1 MATALST
8 LFLAALVLTTVLR
21 LWLARRQA
29 SHVAASRGDVPVAFR
44 ESITLEAHQRAA
56 DYTAAKVRLAMIEVV
71 IGALF
76 VLALTLGG
84 VLQSLHTAWSAL
96 GFKGLSHGLAFI
108 ASLAVLSTLID
119 LPFSLYRTF
128 VIEERFGFNK
138 MTPRL
143 FLIDL
148 AKGALI
154 GALIGLPVLLAVLWL
169 MERMGPYWWIHVWL
183 FWLGFNLLALLIYP
197 TVIAPLFNKFTPLA
211 DAPLR
216 ERIESLLARCG
227 FRASGLFVMD
237 GSKRSGHG
245 NAYFTGFGRAKR
257 IVFFDTLLEKLAP
270 EEIEAVL
277 ESLRERSADHAAV
290 DRPAAAG
297 DVLTI
302 EFAPVGGD
310 GAAVEKQR
318 TKNYPVQLG
327 AGQIFPSFEE
337 ALTGKKAGETGRV
350 DVAYPADYE
359 SKRVAGRTVTYEFA
373 VNEVRERR
381 LPELDDALVARID
394 ERFAT
399 VSALRDDI
407 RSRLAAEKEKE
418 ARRRREERAVDLI
431 IERNPFDVPNSMRER
446 FKKELYAEDEQR
458 GKAAGVGPEEDEE
471 RRAQMESFFSRV
483 AERNIKRYFV
493 MDYIADKERIEV
505 SDGEIDAELA
515 AIASESGRPVDDLKK
530 YLAQDRDRLAGL
542 RARLRERKLFSIIL
556 GDS

>member
-1 MATALST
+1 MATALTT

-21 LWLARRQA
+21 LWLARRQE
-29 SHVAASRGDVPVAFR
+29 SHVAAHRGAVPAAFR

-84 VLQSLHTAWSAL
+84 VLQFLQAAWSSL
-96 GFKGLSHGLAFI
+96 GFEGLPHGLAFI
-108 ASLAVLSTLID
+108 AGLAVLSTLVD

-197 TVIAPLFNKFTPLA
+197 TVIAPLFNKFSPLA
-211 DAPLR
+211 DASLR

-227 FRASGLFVMD
+227 FRTSGLFVMD

-277 ESLRERSADHAAV
+277 AHELGHYQRRHVWKRIGVLALASLAFLWLLGHLIDAPWFYEGLGMSTPGTAPALALFSLAIPVFTFPLSPLMSALSRRHEYEADAYAAQQTQARDLV
-290 DRPAAAG
+290 AALVKLYRDNAATLTPDPIYSVFYDSHPPAAAR
-297 DVLTI
+297 I
-302 EFAPVGGD
+302 A
-310 GAAVEKQR
+310 
-318 TKNYPVQLG
+318 QL
-327 AGQIFPSFEE
+327 
-337 ALTGKKAGETGRV
+337 
-350 DVAYPADYE
+350 
-359 SKRVAGRTVTYEFA
+359 
-373 VNEVRERR
+373 
-381 LPELDDALVARID
+381 
-394 ERFAT
+394 
-399 VSALRDDI
+399 
-407 RSRLAAEKEKE
+407 
-418 ARRRREERAVDLI
+418 
-431 IERNPFDVPNSMRER
+431 
-446 FKKELYAEDEQR
+446 
-458 GKAAGVGPEEDEE
+458 KAA
-471 RRAQMESFFSRV
+471 
-483 AERNIKRYFV
+483 
-493 MDYIADKERIEV
+493 
-505 SDGEIDAELA
+505 
-515 AIASESGRPVDDLKK
+515 
-530 YLAQDRDRLAGL
+530 
-542 RARLRERKLFSIIL
+542 
-556 GDS
+556 